1 MNEQGPFDRILDRD
15 RDGQVD
21 KSAQMIFIAMGLVGL
36 VILLF
41 VVNPFSIFGGDDGN
55 GGGNGGTTNGGGL
68 VSTNAPRVPDGYV
81 ALSDLVEDLRSPE
94 NTNPPYQLTVSLSA
108 PVSDGRNLGLYTYKD
123 NKWERVGSAAL
134 GANGRDAIGEV
145 ADMPENVAVLRQ
157 TSSAVQVS
165 GYLAANA
172 GPDPDALN
180 AIATLNPVDF
190 APAANGS
197 LTGQASDLPS
207 VAGNVLPTVRAST
220 PEQDE
225 AVNQILASPAL
236 RDEHITA
243 LVQLAL
249 AQGNAGVDLDYAR
262 INPARRADFT
272 AFISQLADQLHQAN
286 RTLTLKLPT
295 PTKSGVNWE
304 TGAYDWQQIASKA
317 DLLKLTAVED
327 PSIYFTRMTEV
338 LEYLKTR
345 VDLKKVSL
353 VVSRNSHEKATD
365 GLRTMSLHEGLSL
378 ASQIEIRTQ
387 TAVLPDSAVVIVG
400 TNIFQ
405 DDGASGLKWDDTAAA
420 VSFEYPG
427 RGGVRTVWLE
437 NSLSLAFKLDL
448 ARRYNLGGIAVDDVS
463 SSPVAPALWAPLRTY
478 SESGNVSLVQPNGVL
493 LRPQWEIQAGNIQ
506 GENRGTLTWK
516 APPQPG
522 AYDISLIVSDGVIR
536 AASKIVLQV
545 QAPAP

>member
-1 MNEQGPFDRILDRD
+1 M
-15 RDGQVD
+15 
-21 KSAQMIFIAMGLVGL
+21 
-36 VILLF
+36 
-41 VVNPFSIFGGDDGN
+41 
-55 GGGNGGTTNGGGL
+55 
-68 VSTNAPRVPDGYV
+68 
-81 ALSDLVEDLRSPE
+81 
-94 NTNPPYQLTVSLSA
+94 PP
-108 PVSDGRNLGLYTYKD
+108 
-123 NKWERVGSAAL
+123 
-134 GANGRDAIGEV
+134 
-145 ADMPENVAVLRQ
+145 NVAVLRL

-165 GYLAANA
+165 GYLAADA
-172 GPDPDALN
+172 PVDPDAAN
-180 AIATLNPVDF
+180 AISTLNPVDF
-190 APAANGS
+190 APNANGS
-197 LTGQASDLPS
+197 LIGEASDLPS

-236 RDEHITA
+236 RDEHIAA

-249 AQGNAGVDLDYAR
+249 AAGNAGVDIDYPR

-286 RTLTLKLPT
+286 RTLTVKLPT

-304 TGAYDWQQIASKA
+304 TGAYDWQQLAAKA
-317 DLLKLTAVED
+317 DLLKLTAVDD
-327 PSIYFTRMTEV
+327 PSVYFTRMTEV

-353 VVSRNSHEKATD
+353 VVSRLSHEKATD
-365 GLRTMSLHEGLSL
+365 GLRAISLHEGLTL
-378 ASQIEIRTQ
+378 ASQIEVRTQ

-405 DDGASGLKWDDTAAA
+405 DDGASGLKWDAQASSVAFD
-420 VSFEYPG
+420 YPG

-448 ARRYNLGGIAVDDVS
+448 ARRYGMGGIAVDDVS
-463 SSPVAPALWAPLRTY
+463 DNPVAPEFWTPLRTY
-478 SESGNVSLVQPNGVL
+478 SESGNVTLVQPNGVL
-493 LRPQWEIQAGNIQ
+493 LKPAWVVQAGSIQ

-516 APPQPG
+516 APTQPG
-522 AYDISLIVSDGVIR
+522 AYDVSLIVSDGVIR

>member
-1 MNEQGPFDRILDRD
+1 VNEQGPFDRILDRD

-21 KSAQMIFIAMGLVGL
+21 KSAQMIFLAMGAVGL
-36 VILLF
+36 LILLF
-41 VVNPFSIFGGDDGN
+41 VVNPFSIFGGGGGD
-55 GGGNGGTTNGGGL
+55 GGNGGASNGAGGL
-68 VSTNAPRVPDGYV
+68 VSTNAPKVPDGYV
-81 ALSDLVEDLRSPE
+81 ALSDLVEDLRRPAD
-94 NTNPPYQLTVSLSA
+94 TNPPYQLTVSLSQA
-108 PVSDGRNLGLYTYKD
+108 VSDGRNLGLYTYKN

-145 ADMPENVAVLRQ
+145 AEMPENVAVLRL

-165 GYLAANA
+165 GYLAADA
-172 GPDPDALN
+172 AADPDALN
-180 AIATLNPVDF
+180 AISTLHPVDF
-190 APAANGS
+190 APTANGS
-197 LTGQASDLPS
+197 LSGEASDLPT

-225 AVNQILASPAL
+225 AVNAVLASPAL

-249 AQGNAGVDLDYAR
+249 AAGNAGVDIDYAR
-262 INPARRADFT
+262 VNPARRADFT

-286 RTLTLKLPT
+286 RTLTVKLPT

-304 TGAYDWQQIASKA
+304 TGAYDWQQIAAKA
-317 DLLKLTAVED
+317 DLLKLAAVDD
-327 PSIYFTRMTEV
+327 PSVYYTRMSEV

-345 VDLKKVSL
+345 LDLKKVSL
-353 VVSRNSHEKATD
+353 VVSRLSHEKATD
-365 GLRTMSLHEGLSL
+365 GLRAISLHEGLTL
-378 ASQIEIRTQ
+378 ASQIEVRTQ

-405 DDGASGLKWDDTAAA
+405 DDGASGLKWDEAAAA

-448 ARRYNLGGIAVDDVS
+448 AKRHGLGGIAVDDVS
-463 SSPVAPALWAPLRTY
+463 NNAVAPALWAPLRTY
-478 SESGNVSLVQPNGVL
+478 SESGNITLVQPNGVM
-493 LRPQWEIQAGNIQ
+493 LRPTWTVQAGNVQ

-516 APPQPG
+516 APAQPG
-522 AYDISLIVSDGVIR
+522 AYDISLVVSDGVIR
-536 AASKIVLQV
+536 ASSKIILQV